1 MKSVLK
7 REISKLREII
17 NLDLEKHE
25 IYEVFYQIGR
35 VAILV
40 ELIKD
45 QEYKTIF
52 DNLLK
57 TVDEKFETKKDGTVE
72 RR

>member
-52 DNLLK
+52 DNLLE
-57 TVDEKFETKKDGTVE
+57 TVDEKFETKEDGTVE

>member
-7 REISKLREII
+7 REISKLKEIV

>member
-7 REISKLREII
+7 REISKLKEIV

-57 TVDEKFETKKDGTVE
+57 TVDEKFETKEDGTVE

>member
-1 MKSVLK
+1 MKSTLK
-7 REISKLREII
+7 REISKLKEIV

-40 ELIKD
+40 ELVKD
-45 QEYKTIF
+45 PEYKIIF
-52 DNLLK
+52 NGLLK
-57 TVDEKFETKKDGTVE
+57 VVDEKFRTREDGTVE